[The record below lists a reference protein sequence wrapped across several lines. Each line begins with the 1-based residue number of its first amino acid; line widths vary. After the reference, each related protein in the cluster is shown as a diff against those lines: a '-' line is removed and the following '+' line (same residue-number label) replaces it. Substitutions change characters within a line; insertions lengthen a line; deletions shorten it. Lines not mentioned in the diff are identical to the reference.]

1 MPNFNGYINSKL
13 PGVGTSIFS
22 KMSALAKQHE
32 AINLSQ
38 GFPQDN
44 PPQALI
50 DLVNKNMKQGHNQ
63 YAPMPG
69 HPKLRSNLAA
79 KVKQLYNAN
88 YNADTEIT
96 ITAGGTQA
104 ISTAILALINADD
117 EVIILQPAYDSYAPS
132 VKLAGGMPVY
142 FNLSFPDFAIDWDLM
157 KKKINSKT
165 KMIIINNPHNPT
177 GSILKK
183 EDLKALQH
191 LLDGTNILVLADEVY
206 EHLVFDEAQHQS
218 VMYFE
223 ELKKR
228 SIIIYSFGKAYNCT
242 GWKLGYCFAPE
253 KLMKEIRKVH
263 QFVVFSV
270 NNPIQMA
277 LADFL
282 QNTEYLKNLT
292 STLQQKRD
300 LFKAGLEN
308 SKFELLPCNGTYF
321 QLARYKAI
329 SNKPDMEFCEELTAR
344 HKVAAIPVSAFY
356 NDKTD
361 DQLIRFCFAK
371 SNDLLTQATEILCKL

>member
-13 PGVGTSIFS
+13 PGVGTSIFT
-22 KMSALAKQHE
+22 KMSALANEHK

-38 GFPQDN
+38 GFPQEN

-50 DLVNKNMKQGHNQ
+50 DLVNENMKQGHNQ

-69 HPKLRSNLAA
+69 HPKLRNNLAA
-79 KVKQLYNAN
+79 KVKQKYNAN

-104 ISTAILALINADD
+104 ISTTILALVNTDD

-142 FNLSFPDFAIDWDLM
+142 FNLNYPDFSIDWDLM

-183 EDLKALQH
+183 EDLETLEH
-191 LLDGTNILVLADEVY
+191 LLEGSNILVLADEVY
-206 EHLVFDEAQHQS
+206 EHLVFDQAKHQS
-218 VMYFE
+218 IMYFE
-223 ELKKR
+223 DLKKR
-228 SIIIYSFGKAYNCT
+228 SIIIYSFGKTYNCT
-242 GWKLGYCFAPE
+242 GWKIGYCFAPE
-253 KLMKEIRKVH
+253 NLMKEIRKVH
-263 QFVVFSV
+263 QFLVFSI
-270 NNPIQMA
+270 NHPIQLA

-282 QNTEYLKNLT
+282 QNTQYLENLT
-292 STLQQKRD
+292 TNLQQKRD
-300 LFKAGLEN
+300 LFRVGLKN
-308 SKFELLPCNGTYF
+308 SKFELLPCNSTYF
-321 QLARYKAI
+321 QLAQYKAI
-329 SNKPDMEFCEELTAR
+329 SNKPDIEFCEELTKT

-361 DQLIRFCFAK
+361 HNLVRFCFAK
-371 SNDLLTQATEILCKL
+371 SNDILQQATNILCKI